1 MGRTPAGRSTLPSRG
16 RPRSSDK
23 HAALR
28 ADARLGRDAHRP
40 ACLISSRSPGS
51 RVGCGRELACRST
64 TNSRGRGALDS
75 TGTCEHICSGWRP
88 TARRT
93 EGSTGWAA
101 RTART
106 VHRPSAEPAPQA
118 LGTAHRVV
126 THIAH
131 KDARLAP
138 RLPQSA
144 RPGSRCRILR
154 IRGRTRVSLERKS
167 SALISSTTPSQQQ
180 ASWR

>member
-40 ACLISSRSPGS
+40 ACFTSSRSPGS

-75 TGTCEHICSGWRP
+75 TGTCEYISSGWRP

-118 LGTAHRVV
+118 LGTPTEWSPTSPRKGVYPDGSAPVPG
-126 THIAH
+126 T
-131 KDARLAP
+131 ARGPHSLVRRIWCP
-138 RLPQSA
+138 GHPQTI
-144 RPGSRCRILR
+144 RCRTIDPR
-154 IRGRTRVSLERKS
+154 RT
-167 SALISSTTPSQQQ
+167 
-180 ASWR
+180 SWP